1 MNMRTL
7 MGAGIGA
14 LALGAALPAAA
25 QDTYSDYNDNWT
37 GVYVGG
43 SFGYGVQ
50 SNDAGSFVQFDT
62 NLDGE
67 YNDTVRTAAGAN
79 AFSPGFCNGQ
89 SQGSTRAAGCTSD
102 KDGYEYFARAGYDQ
116 QMGNIVVG
124 IMGEFG
130 RAEIRDSQTAFSTTP
145 ANYVFNRE
153 LDWQANVRGRAGY
166 ATNGALFYVAGGP
179 SYAKI
184 DREFTSTNGAN
195 SFTEFGDDYLWG
207 VSGGGGVEVKVTS
220 NLTFGLEYMY
230 SRFNDDESG
239 VSVGRGT
246 APATNP
252 FLLVNANGTD
262 MRRTDTK
269 FDYHGIRMTAGLR
282 F

>member
-1 MNMRTL
+1 MTIRAL

-14 LALGAALPAAA
+14 LALGIAVPASA
-25 QDTYSDYNDNWT
+25 QSADYNDDWT
-37 GVYVGG
+37 GFYVGG
-43 SFGYGVQ
+43 SFGYGAQ

-79 AFSPGFCNGQ
+79 AFSTGFCNGQ
-89 SQGSTRAAGCTSD
+89 SQGATRAAGCTSD
-102 KDGYEYFARAGYDQ
+102 KDGFEYFARAGYDQ
-116 QMGNIVVG
+116 QMGNFVVG

-184 DREFTSTNGAN
+184 DRSFTSTNTAN
-195 SFTEFGDDYLWG
+195 SFTEFGDDHLWG

-230 SRFNDDESG
+230 SRFNDDDSG

-246 APATNP
+246 APGTNP

>member
-1 MNMRTL
+1 MTIKAL
-7 MGAGIGA
+7 MGAGIGV
-14 LALGAALPAAA
+14 LALGAAMPAAA
-25 QDTYSDYNDNWT
+25 QSSDYNDNWT
-37 GVYVGG
+37 GFHIGG
-43 SFGYGVQ
+43 SFGYGAQ
-50 SNDAGSFVQFDT
+50 NNDTNSSVVFDT

-89 SQGSTRAAGCTSD
+89 ARTATPAGGCNND
-102 KDGYEYFARAGYDQ
+102 KDGFEYFARAGYDQ
-116 QMGNIVVG
+116 QMGNFVVG

-130 RAEIRDSQTAFSTTP
+130 RAEIRDSVTAYSTTP

-153 LDWQANVRGRAGY
+153 LDWQANIRGRAGY

-184 DREFTSTNGAN
+184 DREFTSTNTAN
-195 SFTEFGDDYLWG
+195 SFTEFGDNHAWG

-230 SRFNDDESG
+230 SRFYDDDSG
-239 VSVGRGT
+239 ISVGAGT

-252 FLLVNANGTD
+252 FLLVNPAGTD